1 MAKKIVQLKDY
12 SGLSQRLSRSLFDNS
27 STGFI
32 PRDRRAK
39 LLFGFLALIIILLVG
54 RLIFL
59 QVVKSTH
66 YSRISEQNRI
76 RPWILPASRGV
87 VTDRNGKSIATNRP
101 SYTVSLIP
109 YEVSKALP
117 QERSDHVKG
126 TLSPLVENLATC
138 LDLDAGPLM
147 EKVRANW
154 QKGYEPIKLKK
165 DVDFNT
171 ICVIAER
178 NEDLPGVDYQVE
190 PARKYLEAGWV
201 GHVLG
206 YVNEVTREE
215 ISGDSIQGGL
225 RRGAVIGRKGIEK
238 QYDQILRG
246 KDGVTFLEV
255 TARGKILGPLEEKKP
270 DPPINGSDARLTID
284 IDLQAEAESALADH
298 PSGAVV
304 AIDPQNG
311 EVLCLMSKPG
321 LDANLFAG
329 AMSPEEWNQILNN
342 PLHPLLTRPI
352 QATYPPGSTLKLL
365 TAAIALEEDIANKYT
380 FQSICRGSFQFGTRR
395 YGCWEPEGH
404 GRLNLVGAIIQS
416 CDVYFYQLG
425 LKVGLQRWS
434 HYAQMCGFGKKSGID
449 IPDEAK
455 GLVPTL
461 EYYHKRYGKGNWVKN
476 LVINLSIGQGEILVT
491 PLQMAVF
498 FGGLATDGRIP
509 KPFLWKE
516 AVTSDGRIIST
527 QPEIKGHLPFSSSTL
542 NILKEAMI
550 GAVNDPEGTGILA
563 KLPDI
568 QVAGK
573 TGTAQNPHGED
584 HAWFVG
590 YAPASDP
597 QIVVV
602 VLVEN
607 IGHGGTFA
615 APVAKRIIERY
626 LRKDLVQTQKDN
638 QKVTDRQ
645 NSGEQMAAD
654 N

>member
-1 MAKKIVQLKDY
+1 MVKKIVQLKDY

-32 PRDRRAK
+32 PRDRRAR
-39 LLFGFLALIIILLVG
+39 LLFGFLALIVILLIG
-54 RLIFL
+54 RLLFL
-59 QVVKSTH
+59 QVVKGTH
-66 YSRISEQNRI
+66 YCRISEQNRI

-87 VTDRNGKSIATNRP
+87 VTDRDGRPIATSRP

-109 YEVSKALP
+109 YEVSEALP
-117 QERSDHVKG
+117 QERTELG
-126 TLSPLVENLATC
+126 RRTLTPLVDKLASC
-138 LDLDAGPLM
+138 LDLDAEPLM
-147 EKVRANW
+147 EKVRSNW
-154 QKGYEPIKLKK
+154 QKGYGPIKLKK

-171 ICVIAER
+171 ICVIAEQ

-206 YVNEVTREE
+206 YVNEVTRAE
-215 ISGDSIQGGL
+215 ISEDSTQEGF

-270 DPPINGSDARLTID
+270 DPPVNGSDARLTID
-284 IDLQAEAESALADH
+284 IDLQAEAESALVDY
-298 PSGAVV
+298 PSVAVV

-311 EVLCLMSKPG
+311 EVLALVSKPG

-342 PLHPLLTRPI
+342 PLRPLLTRPI

-365 TAAIALEEDIANKYT
+365 TAAIALEENIANQYT
-380 FQSICRGSFQFGTRR
+380 FQTPCSGSFQFGRRR
-395 YGCWEPEGH
+395 YGCWRPEGH
-404 GRLNLVGAIIQS
+404 GRLNLVDAIIQS
-416 CDVYFYQLG
+416 CDIYFYQLG
-425 LKVGLQRWS
+425 LKVGLDRWS
-434 HYAQMCGFGKKSGID
+434 HYAQMCGFGKKTGID

-461 EYYHKRYGKGNWVKN
+461 DYYHKRYGEGNWVKN

-491 PLQMAVF
+491 PLQLAVF
-498 FGGLATDGRIP
+498 FGGLATDGRIT

-516 AVTSDGRIIST
+516 AVTSDGRVIST
-527 QPEIKGHLPFSSSTL
+527 QPEIIGYLPFSSSTL

-550 GAVNDPEGTGILA
+550 GAVNDADGTGILA
-563 KLPDI
+563 RLPDI

-590 YAPASDP
+590 YAPASAP
-597 QIVVV
+597 KIVVV

-607 IGHGGTFA
+607 VGHGGTFA

-626 LRKDLVQTQKDN
+626 LKKDFVRTQEDSHK
-638 QKVTDRQ
+638 TLGRRS
-645 NSGEQMAAD
+645 SGEQMVAG